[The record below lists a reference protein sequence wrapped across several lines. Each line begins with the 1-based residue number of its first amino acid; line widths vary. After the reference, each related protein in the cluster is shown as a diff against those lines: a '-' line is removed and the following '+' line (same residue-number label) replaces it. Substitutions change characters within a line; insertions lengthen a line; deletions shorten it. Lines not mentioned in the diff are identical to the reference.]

1 LGFGTVLGVS
11 ARLRTV
17 GAGNLKMLQREIEL
31 AKKKFKLADDV
42 QVYSCYEAGRD
53 GFWLQR

>member
-1 LGFGTVLGVS
+1 VLGVS